1 MKLTRAHLALLL
13 VNVAQLLVF
22 GTLFLLR
29 RNYEFVIYV
38 GVIVFFLG
46 LIGGTVRKVPYTT
59 GSLVGLTVWAFLHMA
74 GGSIFL
80 GGTRLYEVILLPLSA
95 KYPILRY
102 DQFVHIWGF
111 GASTLVMFCVLR
123 PLLRSDVTRFTALSI
138 VVVMA
143 GLGVGAFNEIVE
155 FFVAAAVPESG
166 VGGYLNTSLDLV
178 SDLIGAMLGMI
189 YVRWRHL
196 GRGAP
201 PS

>member
-1 MKLTRAHLALLL
+1 MKLSRAHLALLL
-13 VNVAQLLVF
+13 VNVGQLLVF
-22 GTLFLLR
+22 GTVYLLR

-46 LIGGTVRKVPYTT
+46 VIGGTVRRVPYTV

-80 GGTRLYEVILLPLSA
+80 GGTRLYEIILLPLSA

-123 PLLRSDVTRFTALSI
+123 PLLRDGLSRFAALSI

-143 GLGVGAFNEIVE
+143 GLGVGAFNEVVE

-166 VGGYLNTSLDLV
+166 VGGYMNTSLDLV
-178 SDLIGAMLGMI
+178 ADLIGAMLGMV
-189 YVRWRHL
+189 YVRWRYL
-196 GRGAP
+196 GRDAP
-201 PS
+201 